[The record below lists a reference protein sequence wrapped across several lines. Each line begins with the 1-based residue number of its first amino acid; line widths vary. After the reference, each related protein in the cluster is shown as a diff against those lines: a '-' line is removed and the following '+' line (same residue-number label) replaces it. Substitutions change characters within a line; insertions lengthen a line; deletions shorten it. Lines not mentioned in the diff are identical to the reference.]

1 MGIRFKIHETPRPK
15 GRKGPKLIHA
25 RALCDSTVKMD
36 HLCKMICSRSTISSA
51 DVKAVLDSFVWAIGF
66 SLESGQHVELEEL
79 GHFSPSLRTHPS
91 ADGKKITVTVDSVNF
106 RCSEKLKE
114 ELRNAELKHI
124 KTPKKLTFDER
135 KKRMLDYLERNK
147 RITTPDYAGLNGCS
161 RYRATADLKLFTEK
175 NVVSKIGGGTHVMYV
190 LPADNEETK

>member
-79 GHFSPSLRTHPS
+79 
-91 ADGKKITVTVDSVNF
+91 
-106 RCSEKLKE
+106 
-114 ELRNAELKHI
+114 RNAE
-124 KTPKKLTFDER
+124 
-135 KKRMLDYLERNK
+135 
-147 RITTPDYAGLNGCS
+147 
-161 RYRATADLKLFTEK
+161 LKLFTEK
-175 NVVSKIGGGTHVMYV
+175 NVVFKIGGGTHVMYV

>member
-79 GHFSPSLRTHPS
+79 
-91 ADGKKITVTVDSVNF
+91 
-106 RCSEKLKE
+106 
-114 ELRNAELKHI
+114 RNAELKHT
-124 KTPKKLTFDER
+124 KTPKKLTFEER
-135 KKRMLDYLERNK
+135 EKRMLDYLERNK

-190 LPADNEETK
+190 LTADNK

>member
-51 DVKAVLDSFVWAIGF
+51 DVKAVLDSF
-66 SLESGQHVELEEL
+66 
-79 GHFSPSLRTHPS
+79 
-91 ADGKKITVTVDSVNF
+91 
-106 RCSEKLKE
+106 
-114 ELRNAELKHI
+114 
-124 KTPKKLTFDER
+124 
-135 KKRMLDYLERNK
+135 
-147 RITTPDYAGLNGCS
+147 GCS

-175 NVVSKIGGGTHVMYV
+175 NVLSKIGGGTHVMYV
-190 LPADNEETK
+190 LTADNK